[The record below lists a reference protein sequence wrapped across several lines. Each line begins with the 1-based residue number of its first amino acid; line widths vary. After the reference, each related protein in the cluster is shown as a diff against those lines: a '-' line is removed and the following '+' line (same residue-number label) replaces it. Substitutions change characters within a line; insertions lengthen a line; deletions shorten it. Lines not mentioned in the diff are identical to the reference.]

1 LNQKELN
8 NYLTDFTLNDS
19 NYNAAKIKTVI
30 DYFEFNGK
38 KIPRFINEF
47 WTSKQRQNNPLHEI
61 SYRACFKA
69 ELPRFFINLLT
80 KENDIVYDPFAG
92 RGTTIIEAALLKRN
106 VVANDI
112 NPLSNVLSMPRLFVP
127 TYSEVEERLNE
138 IKFRKGLRADINL
151 SMFYHQDT
159 ESEIVSLR
167 NYLIKKIKKKEEDFI
182 DSWIRMIATNRLTG
196 HSKNFFSVYT
206 LPPNQAVTPE
216 RQKRINELRKQVPS
230 YKNVKNIILKKTRD
244 LSSGIDEKLTIQ
256 LKRIGLK
263 AKFFNEDAR
272 FISGIKNS
280 SINLTVTSPPFLDI
294 VNYMEDNWLRCWFN
308 NLNAKK
314 ISKQITI
321 SRKLED
327 WEKAMAQIFTELY
340 RITKNG
346 GFVAFE
352 VGEVRKGKIRLDE
365 HIIPLGIDAG
375 FQPLGILINLQS
387 FTKTANIWGI
397 SNNSVGTNTNRIVLF
412 RKI

>member
-1 LNQKELN
+1 MQKSLSITQYETENQK
-8 NYLTDFTLNDS
+8 S
-19 NYNAAKIKTVI
+19 AKI
-30 DYFEFNGK
+30 
-38 KIPRFINEF
+38 
-47 WTSKQRQNNPLHEI
+47 
-61 SYRACFKA
+61 
-69 ELPRFFINLLT
+69 
-80 KENDIVYDPFAG
+80 
-92 RGTTIIEAALLKRN
+92 
-106 VVANDI
+106 
-112 NPLSNVLSMPRLFVP
+112 
-127 TYSEVEERLNE
+127 E
-138 IKFRKGLRADINL
+138 IKNNFQSK
-151 SMFYHQDT
+151 
-159 ESEIVSLR
+159 
-167 NYLIKKIKKKEEDFI
+167 KKKEEDFI

-314 ISKQITI
+314 MSKQITI

-397 SNNSVGTNTNRIVLF
+397 SNNSAGTNTNRIVLF